1 MAKID
6 LSKEFCYLPNFVRE
20 DILMAQTVGQQ
31 FGWQIQNFDLP
42 SAWKDTCGTGVN
54 VAVLDTGVDLTHPD
68 LIENLIEGYNVINP
82 KLPPTDDNGHGTHVA
97 GIIAASN
104 NAIGVVGVSPCAKII
119 PIKVLNR
126 MGAGRMD
133 HVIEG
138 IKVAVDKGADLIC
151 MSLGTRNP
159 LDEVLKAIKKAADS
173 GVVCF
178 VAAGN
183 AGRTAQLLYPA
194 AYDMTISI
202 GAVDENSMRASF
214 SCTGPNLDFV
224 APGVDI
230 YSTVPVSSY
239 AVMSGTS
246 QAAPF
251 ACGVGAL
258 LLSHHR
264 MTKPGAKFKKED
276 YVKALS
282 NNALT
287 VENLDVKYAELGK
300 RFFQGFGII
309 NPVNFLDWVENKK
322 VDSVAQTIAGALSDV
337 GMLDTTKADVSAL
350 RKLST
355 DLNKALKQFPKV
367 NQKAASKK
375 AAVQKEMISSALL
388 RRVSKQPA
396 HNPQP

>member
-20 DILMAQTVGQQ
+20 DLMMAQNIGQQ

-42 SAWKDTCGTGVN
+42 TAWKDTCGTGVN

-68 LIENLIEGYNVINP
+68 LIENLVPGYNVLNP
-82 KLPPTDDNGHGTHVA
+82 KMPPQDDNGHGTHVC

-104 NAIGVVGVSPCAKII
+104 NAIGVVGVAPCVKII

-138 IKVAVDKGADLIC
+138 IKIAVDKGADMIC

-159 LDEVLKAIKKAADS
+159 LDEVLKAIKKAGEA

-194 AYDMTISI
+194 AYDVTISI

-230 YSTVPVSSY
+230 YSTVPLSSY

-258 LLSHHR
+258 LLSHER
-264 MTKPGAKFKKED
+264 KTKPTIRFKKED
-276 YVKALS
+276 YVKALGK
-282 NNALT
+282 NALT
-287 VENLDVKYAELGK
+287 VQNLDVKYAELGK

-309 NPVNFLDWVENKK
+309 NPNNFLEWVEGKK
-322 VDSVAQTIAGALSDV
+322 VETVAQTLSAALGDL
-337 GMLDTTKADVSAL
+337 GMIDNSKVDVSTL

-367 NQKAASKK
+367 NQRAASKK
-375 AAVQKEMISSALL
+375 AAVREKMISSALL
-388 RRVSKQPA
+388 HRGSKQPA
-396 HNPQP
+396 RNPQP